1 MTADELQGQL
11 LGIIFATKKT
21 LRAEMRSLVGASIK
35 KIELVELEGEPCL
48 HFVLTSSSG
57 DKSINVPM
65 PGVLSTNE
73 KTSIINLISHLSIS
87 EETGEFLF
95 DDKVVLTGEDKKEI
109 WIGTESELSGLTTEE
124 KNKYSLFITTD
135 EN

>member
-11 LGIIFATKKT
+11 LGIIFATKKN
-21 LRAEMRSLVGASIK
+21 LRAEMKSLVGASIK
-35 KIELVELEGEPCL
+35 KIELSEIEGETYL
-48 HFVLTSSSG
+48 HFVLSSSTG
-57 DKSINVPM
+57 DQTINVSM
-65 PGVLSTNE
+65 PGLLSTNE
-73 KTSIINLISHLSIS
+73 KTSIINIISHLSIS